1 MELPGLSLYLLDFR
15 PNWCY
20 GSVERFEFEADLS
33 FPIFFP
39 FLKIRLFD
47 FVVVIFFSFFFHIK
61 RLISYLS
68 LK

>member
-39 FLKIRLFD
+39 FLKN
-47 FVVVIFFSFFFHIK
+47 
-61 RLISYLS
+61 
-68 LK
+68 